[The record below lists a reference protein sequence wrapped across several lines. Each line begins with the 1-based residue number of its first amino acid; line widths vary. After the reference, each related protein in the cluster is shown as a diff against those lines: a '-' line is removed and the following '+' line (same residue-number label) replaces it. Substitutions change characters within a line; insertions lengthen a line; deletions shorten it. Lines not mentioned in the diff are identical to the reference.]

1 MLPISFPYDG
11 VRASHAARWLLSRH
25 GGKLDRI
32 KLIKLVFLADRLHLA
47 RYGRPIVGGQY
58 FALVH
63 GPVPSEFYSAIK
75 TGQLDGVAEAVYPQI
90 KAINEADEDYLS
102 ESDVEV
108 LRETDDQY
116 GSWDTFRLRDLTH
129 EFVAWSNNYK
139 DGTSP
144 RPIPYEHFFD
154 DLPPEEREMLDLILD
169 DQEAEAALG

>member
-1 MLPISFPYDG
+1 MVSSQSQMLPISFPYDD

-58 FALVH
+58 VSTTH
-63 GPVPSEFYSAIK
+63 GQASFELCSAIDAG
-75 TGQLDGVAEAVYPQI
+75 TLESVAEAAPLQLE
-90 KAINEADEDYLS
+90 ATAEADGDYLA

-108 LRETDDQY
+108 LRETSDRYGAWDDAVP
-116 GSWDTFRLRDLTH
+116 L
-129 EFVAWSNNYK
+129 
-139 DGTSP
+139 
-144 RPIPYEHFFD
+144 PYERV
-154 DLPPEEREMLDLILD
+154 ELDVLHLILD